1 MSQKGIIINTTSLGH
16 VDASDH
22 AALFSAIFGSGG
34 IMQFE
39 NNLEITRI
47 SDNKIKV
54 DSGIY
59 MMSCGIPIRVEN
71 YDELTVSSGTLGQKR
86 RDLVIA
92 EYQKN
97 GNGTGDDIAR
107 IRILQGAFS
116 SSNPKTPALTN
127 TATVHQEKI
136 ATLLIDETTLS
147 VESIDANILL
157 NLSNAVF
164 YEE

>member
-47 SDNKIKV
+47 SD
-54 DSGIY
+54 